1 MTCCLISA
9 VPRFYMPFT
18 LRIKR
23 VESNG
28 EAALIVGELES
39 GCYFGPEEIA
49 VPLIG
54 GRSLMT
60 VVTTM
65 NATSLKGWPI
75 LPEHGSILTLGLNAR
90 IKPSDIGI
98 GELAK
103 GRGFST
109 PAGEM
114 FRDAN
119 ELLQDPRFWS
129 THYSE
134 QLVDQETRQEPDELI
149 PHFFGH
155 AATQTD
161 EFFQRY
167 LIKQKA
173 FPRFT
178 KRLPNQS
185 SVEVS
190 YMEGAEFQV
199 RYGIC
204 SSAEQPI
211 LLGYQSGHFSL
222 PAFRWEEIKQIYQSH
237 LAIAGSRSA
246 AECLLLLFPS
256 IYVCAEDSHDEIHH
270 VVANAW
276 QELGIISTDVDG
288 LTRNIV
294 TSLTVGSHRWT
305 QHPIYGWISNN
316 SNCQRN
322 PDSKL
327 SALPESGWAK
337 ISLFFSTI

>member
-1 MTCCLISA
+1 
-9 VPRFYMPFT
+9 MPFT
-18 LRIKR
+18 LRVKR

-28 EAALIVGELES
+28 EAALIVGDLES

-49 VPLIG
+49 VPLKG
-54 GRSLMT
+54 GRSLKT

-65 NATSLKGWPI
+65 NATGLKGWPI
-75 LPEHGSILTLGLNAR
+75 LPEHGSMLTLGVSAR
-90 IKPSDIGI
+90 IQPSDIGI

-103 GRGFST
+103 GFGFST
-109 PAGEM
+109 PAEEM

-134 QLVDQETRQEPDELI
+134 HLVDQETGQEPDELI

-161 EFFQRY
+161 VFFQRY
-167 LIKQKA
+167 LINQKT

-178 KRLPNQS
+178 KRLPNQF

-190 YMEGAEFQV
+190 YTDGPEFQV
-199 RYGIC
+199 RYGIRR
-204 SSAEQPI
+204 SAEQPI

-222 PAFRWEEIKQIYQSH
+222 PAFRWEEINQICQSY
-237 LAIAGSRSA
+237 LAIDGNRSA
-246 AECLLLLFPS
+246 AECLLLLLPA
-256 IYVCAEDSHDEIHH
+256 IYVCAEDSHDVIRQG
-270 VVANAW
+270 VASAW
-276 QELGIISTDVDG
+276 RDLGIISTDVDR
-288 LTRNIV
+288 LARNIV

-305 QHPIYGWISNN
+305 QHPRYGWISNN
-316 SNCQRN
+316 CNCQRN
-322 PDSKL
+322 PESKL
-327 SALPESGWAK
+327 SVMPETGWAE
-337 ISLFFSTI
+337 ISSFFSAI